1 MKARGQTAQGTML
14 PCVPRA
20 RACTIVVQL
29 RPCSPRRG
37 TARLCVGTDVV
48 VRIGLTVR
56 RWRATCS
63 RPAGAAAGVDSS
75 RLVLLER
82 VIAGARKIAGA
93 LDPLEATAIII
104 RECCSV
110 IGADR
115 ATIFRLVRP
124 RVEGYPCQ
132 SRRCFVDDGC
142 CSVFGRVT
150 NVCAG
155 CGSGWALM
163 VSGPRFCNDA
173 CVRVP
178 LLCVLL
184 PCRACRMR
192 AVASWSCTSQR
203 V

>member
-1 MKARGQTAQGTML
+1 M
-14 PCVPRA
+14 
-20 RACTIVVQL
+20 
-29 RPCSPRRG
+29 
-37 TARLCVGTDVV
+37 GTDVV

-142 CSVFGRVT
+142 CSVFRARDARVRRLWVGVGVDGVGDRGFVT
-150 NVCAG
+150 TP
-155 CGSGWALM
+155 
-163 VSGPRFCNDA
+163 VSVSRC
-173 CVRVP
+173 
-178 LLCVLL
+178 CVLL